1 MRIRAAGPG
10 QPRAWEVSAPPETT
24 VAALAAATGLPRAD
38 YYALGG
44 RVVAASDS
52 LANAGAVEGA
62 LLEPIDAS
70 ARPAAVAMVV
80 VSGPDTGRVF
90 LLAVGTH
97 AIGRHPSVA
106 IPLSDPAVGALH
118 AEVRVDADGSVCV
131 RDRTNQGGT
140 WVGPNRVAPTADL
153 DVGAEMRVGATGLR
167 LERLGRVAAHTARPN
182 GLVNRPPRL
191 AFADLPRVP
200 APPAS
205 PEAATRSAN
214 LRNLLAM
221 LVPSLAGVGLA
232 AAVRP
237 DMVIFALLAPI
248 GALASWLVLRAHDA
262 HVARRAHTQCEK
274 LELIHDAALATHR
287 IVLEQRLRDRQPDLA
302 EVLCRVRRSD
312 PQLWERRPGHDDFL
326 RLSTGIGDLAADGG
340 VGLLHAVPVE
350 VDGGAPVGI
359 VGDRRAA
366 LGLARALVVQAAIHH
381 GPADLTISVWTTDPL
396 AWGWARWLP
405 HGDPTATV
413 LTDEHAIGEQVERW
427 RAGVPGTRPFVVL
440 DAAGLPAAW
449 RDAWRSLLE
458 TPAARR
464 AEAVTRSIPGPVGAV
479 VVAPDRHALPE
490 HCVTVVCIRDGGDA
504 VISRH
509 DTAETIAVERAYHL
523 DAAIA
528 EDAAAALACR
538 RDPDLTKGERS
549 LPTSTGLV
557 NLLTLDPAHRPAVD
571 REAVTARWQASAN
584 DGAFAAPIGVDTSGP
599 LMLDLVADGP
609 HGLIAGTTGS
619 GKSELLRSLVASF
632 AATVDAENLAFVLV
646 DYKGGSAFDALAA
659 LPHVVDVVTDLDAA
673 SALRAVRGLEAEVHR
688 RERALRLAGLVD
700 ISAHHLA
707 RREEPTL
714 APMPRL
720 MIVVDEFATLAQEL
734 PAFVDALVDI
744 AQRGRSLGVHL
755 LLATQR
761 PAGAVKDA
769 IRTNTNLRIAL
780 RVLDP
785 ADSRDVL
792 GSDDAATIER
802 SRVGRAIIRLGAG
815 ELRSFQAAYVSGE
828 TRRSTNDRAL
838 AVAPVGVAIPETASE
853 AGTRDIERIVRAVVA
868 AHALGRQAKPVR
880 PWADPLPAE
889 LTLECLEQHIASEA
903 HSCHT
908 AERAAECVPFALI
921 DQPHAQRHAVAA
933 WTPAQGN
940 LLIAGMPGSGK
951 TTALVTLAA
960 STITTAPTQ
969 RPDVYVI
976 ALTASHFAWLTSLR
990 HVGAVIETDDDE
1002 RVRRLLRMLGT
1013 RIDARRRG
1021 EANDDRDVFV
1031 LIDGIGA
1038 LRSAYDSLAG
1048 MDTLDQID
1056 RVATDGPTV
1065 GIHLAFAAEH
1075 PSAVGHRVD
1084 RTIGHRVML
1093 RLGDRSEYAA
1103 AGVHEIDPSLLM
1115 PGAGVDVRSG
1125 ARLQVARAS
1134 IADIDRLTRVSTEDP
1149 TQREPAPRVG
1159 RLPAT
1164 LVAGHLAPS
1173 TLDDDVLW
1181 LPLGIGDRSLAPL
1194 SMQLHAGDHAIVT
1207 GPTRCG
1213 KSNVLALA
1221 RASLL
1226 AGGLSVVSIG
1236 THRSQLP
1243 GMLTRRDEIGR
1254 RIDAL
1259 VSAETSSTRTVVLVD
1274 DADAVDDGGAL
1285 ERLVAARRPD
1295 VHVIA
1300 AARGD
1305 RLRSLFRHWTNDVRR
1320 SGNAVLLRPDDSDAE
1335 VVGVRLPRA
1344 FGVLPPGRG
1353 WMVCDGLAELC
1364 QIAQATAEAP
1374 SAAPTPGGAA

>member
-1 MRIRAAGPG
+1 MRIRATGPA
-10 QPRAWEVSAPPETT
+10 QPRAWEVAAPPDTT
-24 VAALAAATGLPRAD
+24 VAALASATGLPRAD

-44 RVVAASDS
+44 RVVAASDT

-62 LLEPIDAS
+62 LLEPIDPS
-70 ARPAAVAMVV
+70 ARPAAVAMAVV
-80 VSGPDTGRVF
+80 AGPDKGRLF

-106 IPLSDPAVGALH
+106 ILLSDPAIGALH
-118 AEVRVDADGSVCV
+118 AEVRVGADGSVCV

-140 WVGPNRVAPTADL
+140 WVGPSRVAPTADL
-153 DVGAEMRVGATGLR
+153 EVGAQMHVGATSLR
-167 LERLGRVAAHTARPN
+167 LERLERVAAQATRPT
-182 GLVNRPPRL
+182 GLVSRPPRP
-191 AFADLPRVP
+191 AFADLPPAP

-205 PEAATRSAN
+205 PEVAPRSAN

-221 LVPSLAGVGLA
+221 MVPSLAGVGLA
-232 AAVRP
+232 AALRP

-248 GALASWLVLRAHDA
+248 GALASWLVLRTHDA
-262 HVARRAHTQCEK
+262 HGARRTRIERARRERV
-274 LELIHDAALATHR
+274 HDAALAAHR
-287 IVLEQRLRDRQPDLA
+287 IALEQQLRDRQPDLA
-302 EVLCRVRRSD
+302 DVLSRARRVD
-312 PQLWERRPGHDDFL
+312 PQLWERRPGHEDFL
-326 RLSTGIGDLAADGG
+326 RLSAGIGDLATDRG
-340 VGLLHAVPVE
+340 VGVLRAVPVE
-350 VDGGAPVGI
+350 IRGDAPVGI
-359 VGDRRAA
+359 VGERSAA

-396 AWGWARWLP
+396 AWGWVRWLP
-405 HGDPTATV
+405 HGDPAVTV

-427 RAGVPGTRPFVVL
+427 RAGGPGTRPFVVL
-440 DAAGLPAAW
+440 DAGGLPATW
-449 RDAWRSLLE
+449 RDAWRTLLE
-458 TPAARR
+458 TPAAHR
-464 AEAVTRSIPGPVGAV
+464 AEVGARSILRSVGAV
-479 VVAPDRHALPE
+479 VVAHDRHALPE
-490 HCVTVVCIRDGGDA
+490 HCATVVCIRDGGDA
-504 VISRH
+504 LISRH
-509 DTAETIAVERAYHL
+509 DTAEIIVVKRPHHL
-523 DAAIA
+523 EAGIA
-528 EDAAAALACR
+528 EDTAAALACR
-538 RDPDLTKGERS
+538 RDPDLANGERS
-549 LPTSTGLV
+549 LPASTGLV
-557 NLLTLDPAHRPAVD
+557 ELLTLDPAHRPAAD
-571 REAVTARWQASAN
+571 RDAVTARWQASAN
-584 DGAFAAPIGVDTSGP
+584 GGAFAAPIGVDASGP
-599 LMLDLVADGP
+599 LVLDLVADGP

-646 DYKGGSAFDALAA
+646 DYKGGSAFDALAP

-688 RERALRLAGLVD
+688 RERALRLAGIVD

-707 RREEPTL
+707 RREEPML

-780 RVLDP
+780 RVLDT

-792 GSDDAATIER
+792 GSDDAATIAHGC
-802 SRVGRAIIRLGAG
+802 VGRAIIRLGAA
-815 ELRSFQAAYVSGE
+815 ELRTFQAAYVSGE
-828 TRRSTNDRAL
+828 TRRSTNDRRL
-838 AVAPVGVAIPETASE
+838 AVAPVGVAIPEPASE
-853 AGTRDIERIVRAVVA
+853 TGTRDIERIVRAIVA
-868 AHALGRQAKPVR
+868 AHALGGLTTPVR
-880 PWADPLPAE
+880 PWLDPLPAE
-889 LTLECLEQHIASEA
+889 LTLEGLGQHVVSEA
-903 HSCHT
+903 HS
-908 AERAAECVPFALI
+908 RSAAEHAARRVPFALV
-921 DQPHAQRHAVAA
+921 DEPHAQRHAVGA

-940 LLIAGMPGSGK
+940 LLVAGMPGSGT
-951 TTALVTLAA
+951 TTALVTIAA
-960 STITTAPTQ
+960 NTIITAQPH

-976 ALTASHFAWLTSLR
+976 TSAASRFTWLASMR
-990 HVGAVIETDDDE
+990 HVGAIIETDDDE
-1002 RVRRLLRMLGT
+1002 RVRRLLRMLAT

-1021 EANDDRDVFV
+1021 EANGSPDVFV

-1065 GIHLAFAAEH
+1065 GIHIAFAAEH

-1093 RLGDRSEYAA
+1093 RLGDRSDYAA
-1103 AGVHEIDPSLLM
+1103 AGVRDVDPSLLL
-1115 PGAGVDVRSG
+1115 PGAGIDARSG
-1125 ARLQVARAS
+1125 ARVQVARAS
-1134 IADIDRLTRVSTEDP
+1134 IADIDRLTRASNEER
-1149 TQREPAPRVG
+1149 TQREPAPGVG
-1159 RLPAT
+1159 RLPDA
-1164 LVAGHLAPS
+1164 VAARHLAPS
-1173 TLDDDVLW
+1173 TLDDDAVLW

-1194 SMQLHAGDHAIVT
+1194 AMQLHAGDHAIVT

-1213 KSNVLALA
+1213 KSNVLAVA

-1236 THRSQLP
+1236 THRSPLP
-1243 GMLTRRDEIGR
+1243 GLLTQRDEIGR
-1254 RIDAL
+1254 RIDTL
-1259 VSAETSSTRTVVLVD
+1259 VSAESSATRTVVLVD

-1344 FGVLPPGRG
+1344 SAVLPPGRG

-1364 QIAQATAEAP
+1364 QLAKAT
-1374 SAAPTPGGAA
+1374 T